1 MPEAEE
7 RCGAVVD
14 NTAGRQGAEDTVF
27 PPLLATDG
35 RTHKGDCEMQ
45 TGAIFARGSC
55 SALKWMA
62 LFGVVFALGTGS
74 AVAQPVMTLSVPDKY
89 ELTKGGSLTVT
100 IKASIA
106 RAAGAAATSV
116 TVAVEGDNDT
126 TAPPDDAEPAQ
137 DVTISPGVVTLTG
150 RPWAQEHP
158 GAQSRRVTCR
168 STAA

>member
-1 MPEAEE
+1 
-7 RCGAVVD
+7 
-14 NTAGRQGAEDTVF
+14 
-27 PPLLATDG
+27 
-35 RTHKGDCEMQ
+35 MQ

-74 AVAQPVMTLSVPDKY
+74 AVVQPVMTLSVPDKY
-89 ELTKGGSLTVT
+89 ELTEGGSLTVT

-126 TAPPDDAEPAQ
+126 TATPRRCR
-137 DVTISPGVVTLTG
+137 TSP
-150 RPWAQEHP
+150 RPYY
-158 GAQSRRVTCR
+158 QSRCSDSELGDRGLK
-168 STAA
+168 STQQPVEKVEESGVDLSDGVS